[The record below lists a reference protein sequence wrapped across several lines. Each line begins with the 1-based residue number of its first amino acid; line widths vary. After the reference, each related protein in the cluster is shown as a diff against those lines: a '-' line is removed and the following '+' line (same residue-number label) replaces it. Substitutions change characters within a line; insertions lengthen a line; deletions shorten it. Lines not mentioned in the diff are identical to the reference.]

1 MEERRTFYQIQEQQT
16 QRTIWLFIGLI
27 LFYFIGVGILYALI
41 AGVIFSA
48 LLGIPIFS
56 PWHFVIIFV
65 ISALLAIFQWEN
77 AKTSGAEF
85 ILEKLRAAPLDTSDL
100 YHKKLGDI
108 VEEVRI
114 GAGCKK
120 PIRICV
126 IPANS
131 VNTCAII
138 GADGVPII
146 AATEGALARFTREEL
161 QSAIAHELAHIM
173 SGDALYITFACALG
187 NIFQRLSDMLEIEEE
202 RPVFFNTWMQRP
214 EGRQMELLGQ
224 TISGALALL
233 SRLFTFTI
241 SRQREYLADANAVQ
255 ITRNP
260 EALARVIY
268 KAHKSFSYLGDA
280 GEIYSPLFI
289 VPPESAGEIAE
300 QGFLSKI
307 FSTHPPVMERIN
319 RLMGMANKTILKAL
333 SDIMEQNQQREN
345 ARIQISS
352 VDEKPS
358 REFSDDAPA
367 SDYANPDVGSLWE
380 IRNSQGKWEGPFTI
394 ATLFTIPWFTG
405 MATVRPAGSDEPA
418 LARSFPPILETFRA
432 SQKKNPAKG
441 QCPVCGQNLADSHYE
456 GVPIKQCQRCG
467 GRLVPEAG
475 IVRIIARREVK
486 PSDYLLRKARRWKR
500 ENQINVQAVNRIKNA
515 EKHHSKKT
523 LHNCPLCG
531 FGMIRRLFSYQYF
544 VEVDDCKSCKQV
556 WFDGDELEILQ
567 ILIEDAGY

>member
-16 QRTIWLFIGLI
+16 HRTIWLFIGLI

-120 PIRICV
+120 SIRICV

-224 TISGALALL
+224 TISGALAL
-233 SRLFTFTI
+233 
-241 SRQREYLADANAVQ
+241 
-255 ITRNP
+255 
-260 EALARVIY
+260 
-268 KAHKSFSYLGDA
+268 
-280 GEIYSPLFI
+280 
-289 VPPESAGEIAE
+289 
-300 QGFLSKI
+300 
-307 FSTHPPVMERIN
+307 
-319 RLMGMANKTILKAL
+319 
-333 SDIMEQNQQREN
+333 
-345 ARIQISS
+345 
-352 VDEKPS
+352 
-358 REFSDDAPA
+358 
-367 SDYANPDVGSLWE
+367 
-380 IRNSQGKWEGPFTI
+380 
-394 ATLFTIPWFTG
+394 
-405 MATVRPAGSDEPA
+405 
-418 LARSFPPILETFRA
+418 
-432 SQKKNPAKG
+432 
-441 QCPVCGQNLADSHYE
+441 
-456 GVPIKQCQRCG
+456 
-467 GRLVPEAG
+467 
-475 IVRIIARREVK
+475 
-486 PSDYLLRKARRWKR
+486 
-500 ENQINVQAVNRIKNA
+500 
-515 EKHHSKKT
+515 
-523 LHNCPLCG
+523 
-531 FGMIRRLFSYQYF
+531 
-544 VEVDDCKSCKQV
+544 
-556 WFDGDELEILQ
+556 
-567 ILIEDAGY
+567 